1 MFSNIIEF
9 QCSKEFIENNKDN
22 LPVPTKLNI
31 PDWFKKLKH
40 HSVEKTI
47 KGCMP
52 FLDTLTSG
60 YLLKLDQDI
69 YLEHNVEVDGE
80 KISRSLPA
88 IADADLNT
96 KHTHAININY
106 KPLMENSHPL
116 KQIGECP
123 YGKKNKNFSIMKI
136 NNPWLIKTP
145 PGYSCLFLPPLNNQD
160 DRFSII
166 PGIVDT
172 DDFKLEV
179 NFPFVVNGDKYPEL
193 KTTLKRGT
201 PYVQVIPFKREKW
214 KMKIVEKKEGAVDR
228 SFFYF
233 KQVVDN
239 YKNRYWK
246 KKQWK

>member
-9 QCSKEFIENNKDN
+9 QTLKEFIENNKDN
-22 LPVPTKLNI
+22 HPIPTKVNI
-31 PDWFKKLKH
+31 PEWYKKLKH
-40 HSVEKTI
+40 YPNSKTI

-52 FLDTLTSG
+52 FLDTLTTG

-69 YLEHNVEVDGE
+69 YLEHNIEVDGE
-80 KISRSLPA
+80 KTSTSLPA
-88 IADADLNT
+88 IVQSTQNT
-96 KHTHAININY
+96 KYAHTINLNY
-106 KPLMENSHPL
+106 KPLMEEAHPQG
-116 KQIGECP
+116 QIGECP
-123 YGKKNKNFSIMKI
+123 YGEKNKNFPIMKI
-136 NNPWLIKTP
+136 HNPWCIKTP
-145 PGYSCLFLPPLNNQD
+145 PGYSCLFLPPLNNED

-172 DDFKLEV
+172 DTYDNEV

-214 KMKIVEKKEGAVDR
+214 KMKIVEKKEPFNDR
-228 SFFYF
+228 LFFYF
-233 KQVVDN
+233 KLIKDN
-239 YKNRYWK
+239 YKNRHWK